1 MTSLFVIRESY
12 TKNKIQTFSDAIYC
26 ISCII
31 CKRFGFYLSLDIAE
45 NPNVWIFSGIRMQVC

>member
-31 CKRFGFYLSLDIAE
+31 CKRFGFYLSLDTGDHEVVSALHQTAQ
-45 NPNVWIFSGIRMQVC
+45 FR